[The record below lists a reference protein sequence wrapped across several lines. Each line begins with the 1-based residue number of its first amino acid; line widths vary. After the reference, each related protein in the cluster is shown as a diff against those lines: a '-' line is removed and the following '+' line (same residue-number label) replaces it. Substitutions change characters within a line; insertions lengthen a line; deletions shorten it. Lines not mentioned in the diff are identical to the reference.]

1 MANSNTAST
10 RNQQVQ
16 SNAKDAPDEITSL
29 QSAERSLR
37 ESEQKFRSLAEVA
50 PCSIFIHNLQNLLYV
65 NQATS
70 DITGYTREELLS
82 RELWTILHPDSIPLI
97 RERFALRSEGK
108 AVPTRFEAK
117 IVTKEGEQ
125 KWVEF
130 NGGSIEYDGKP
141 AVVCVALDITPRRQ
155 SDEQLQ
161 IGQERFRLAAESAGI
176 CSWEWDVRSN
186 RLYWSPAAYRIYGF
200 NSSDE
205 FGGTFESFLAH
216 VHEEDRD
223 MLRKAS
229 EAAVSDHEDLNVEF
243 RLQRGD
249 GGWGSAYARAKVF
262 YDPSG
267 QPERMVG
274 VAIDMTATRTAEQ
287 AMRESERRF
296 RVTFNQA
303 AVGMVHVALDGSLLM
318 VNQKFCDI
326 LGYTEDELMGRR
338 FHLFTHPD
346 DLQSNVERLNQMLA
360 GEVGTYSIEKR
371 YIRKDGFVVWGQVS
385 ASIVRDELGEPKYI
399 ITVIEDITERKRAS
413 DALRQ
418 SEKLAATGRLAASIA
433 HEINNPL
440 EAVTNLLYLLEQH
453 KSLDDTAR
461 GYAKMA
467 QEEVSRVAHIARQT
481 LGFYRDSSHLESVQV
496 PQLMEDVLDLFER
509 KLRASEIE
517 IEKDFADDITAEVYT
532 GEMRQVLSNLLANA
546 LDAIGKKGKI
556 KIRISRSRSWQRRG
570 PRGVRITIA
579 DTGTGIDAA
588 NKRHIF
594 EPFFTTKGVKGTGL
608 GLWVTRGMIE
618 KHSGSVRVW
627 SSTQAGKSGTA
638 FTIFLPAK
646 QKSEAAKRKIARVN

>member
-10 RNQQVQ
+10 RNQQFP
-16 SNAKDAPDEITSL
+16 SECEALDGISSL

-50 PCSIFIHNLQNLLYV
+50 PCSIFIHNLKNILYV

-70 DITGYTREELLS
+70 EITGYSREELLS
-82 RELWTILHPDSIPLI
+82 RELWTILHQDSIPLI

-117 IVTKEGEQ
+117 IVTKHGEE
-125 KWVEF
+125 KWIEF
-130 NGGSIEYDGKP
+130 NGGSIEYDGKA
-141 AVVCVALDITPRRQ
+141 AVVCVALDITERRQ

-186 RLYWSPAAYRIYGF
+186 RMYWSPSAYRIYGF
-200 NSSDE
+200 NPSDE
-205 FGGTFESFLAH
+205 FGGTFESFLTH
-216 VHEEDRD
+216 VHEGDRE
-223 MLRKAS
+223 MLRIAS
-229 EAAVSDHEDLNVEF
+229 EAAVSDHRDLDVEF

-249 GGWGSAYARAKVF
+249 GGCGWACARAKVF

-296 RVTFNQA
+296 RVAFNQA

-326 LGYTEDELMGRR
+326 LGYTQEELTGRR

-346 DLQSNVERLNQMLA
+346 DLQSNIERLNQMLA
-360 GEVGTYSIEKR
+360 GEVASYSLEKR
-371 YIRKDGFVVWGQVS
+371 YIRKDGFVVWGQIS

-399 ITVIEDITERKRAS
+399 ITVIEDITEKKRAS

-453 KSLDDTAR
+453 ESLDETAR

-467 QEEVSRVAHIARQT
+467 QDEVSRVAHIARQT
-481 LGFYRDSSHLESVQV
+481 LGFYRDSSHLETVQV
-496 PQLMEDVLDLFER
+496 PRLMEDVLELYER
-509 KLRASEIE
+509 KLRASDIE
-517 IEKDFADDITAEVYT
+517 IERDFADDITAEVYT

-556 KIRISRSRSWQRRG
+556 KIRISRSRSWLRRG

-579 DTGTGIDAA
+579 DTGTGIDKT
-588 NKRHIF
+588 NKKHIF
-594 EPFFTTKGVKGTGL
+594 EPFFTTKGAKGTGL

-627 SSTQAGKSGTA
+627 SSTQVGKSGTA

-646 QKSEAAKRKIARVN
+646 QKSEAAKRKMARVN